1 MPEKPDVTGRVKKY
15 GAYWPKGWSALDIEL
30 FCFRKARTEEQG
42 GLGRAEHFWKIIEL
56 LWAPSNPVGN
66 RSKYFIRN
74 PWSERMIDEA
84 CRNHYLAVGGP
95 GGSSKSETFALW
107 VLVCFLADARNTLV
121 GILSTDLK
129 GARKRI
135 WGSLVD
141 FIRAIPSPNKAR
153 DTGLPLKIADSI
165 GIIRYES
172 PTFSSSDRST
182 ISLIAAEKSKEK
194 DAIGKLIGMH
204 NGLVIIVA
212 DELSELTPAILEYAL
227 PGGNLPTNPDYQ
239 FVGLS
244 NPNGYFDPF
253 ATIWKPKA
261 GWLSID
267 VDSEQWETQ
276 FGTGLHFDAMK
287 SPNVLANEIVFPLPG
302 NPEKSFLPTAA
313 KIADA
318 EKAEGGRNSPRFWR
332 MIRGFMCPTGAENV
346 IYSEQ
351 DIVVYKGDE
360 PAIWGDEPL
369 TRIAMLDPGF
379 TNGGDK
385 SILKFALFGK
395 TKDGVDCLCYDKE
408 EELLIDVTDKSDNPS
423 FQIAKQFK
431 RRCEEEGAL
440 PQNSGI
446 DATGAGGPFCD
457 IVEVVW
463 SRLIYRCH
471 FGGKASELPVSDTDS
486 TPGNVRYYDRVT
498 EIWYSGR
505 DFLRNGQLKGITPK
519 MAAEMAERHYGTT
532 GGDKKIYVESKKIMK
547 HRTGGKSP
555 DTADSG
561 FIGLDLC
568 RRRLKFSP
576 AVGAKK
582 AKKTGWRHLRQKL
595 TGNILAAPRQS
606 G

>member
-1 MPEKPDVTGRVKKY
+1 MLTKPDVTGRIKKY
-15 GAYWPKGWSALDIEL
+15 GMFWPKKWSSLDQEL
-30 FCFRKARTEEQG
+30 FCFKTARPVEKG
-42 GLGRAEHFWKIIEL
+42 GLGKAEHFWKIIDL
-56 LWAPSNPVGN
+56 LWAPGNPVGN
-66 RSKYFIRN
+66 RAKYFIRN
-74 PWSERMIDEA
+74 PWSEIMIEEA
-84 CRNHYLAVGGP
+84 CANRYLGVGGP

-212 DELSELTPAILEYAL
+212 DELSELTEAILEYAL

-244 NPNGYFDPF
+244 NPNSYYDPF
-253 ATIWKPKA
+253 AVIWKPKA
-261 GWLSID
+261 GWLSIN
-267 VDSEQWETQ
+267 VDSERWETQ
-276 FGTGLHFDAMK
+276 FGIGLHFDALK

-302 NPEKSFLPTAA
+302 NPNKSFLPTAD

-351 DIVVYKGDE
+351 DIVIHKGDE
-360 PAIWGDEPL
+360 PAIWGDKPL
-369 TRIAMLDPGF
+369 TRIGMLDPGF
-379 TNGGDK
+379 TNGGDR
-385 SILKFALFGK
+385 SVLKFAWFGEN
-395 TKDGVDCLCYDKE
+395 KDAVPTLCYDKE
-408 EELLIDVTDKSDNPS
+408 EELVIDVTNKEDNPS

-431 RRCEEEGAL
+431 KRCEEEGVL
-440 PQNSGI
+440 PQHAGI

-471 FGGKASELPVSDTDS
+471 FGGKASDQPVSDTDP

-519 MAAEMAERHYGTT
+519 MAGEMAERHYGTT
-532 GGDKKIYVESKKIMK
+532 GVDKKIYAESKKLMK
-547 HRTGGKSP
+547 LRTGGKSP
-555 DTADSG
+555 DYADSG

-568 RRRLKFSP
+568 RKRLGFSP
-576 AVGAKK
+576 K
-582 AKKTGWRHLRQKL
+582 ADKRLRSHNKSWSKLRHRLGVR
-595 TGNILAAPRQS
+595 PRTRR
-606 G
+606 